1 MQAPVFMLRR
11 GIELDMGRPAAKKRL
26 PGAAKERRKK
36 QDWKADDDPG
46 NPEVPA
52 TTDICN

>member
-1 MQAPVFMLRR
+1 M
-11 GIELDMGRPAAKKRL
+11 DMGRPAAKKRL